1 MQSAMADSTSKICLK
16 WHWRAF
22 KMTVYGYT
30 LRGHEQGNGVT
41 MKRDGYWWHNEPGMA
56 GEWYVIS
63 HFYISRCSRLVT
75 IILCATVEMC
85 SGLLVFL
92 LIIILIPPAPIY
104 YWTIPLSPTVLF
116 VCIWLQITLSMKAI
130 FINYYSCA

>member
-22 KMTVYGYT
+22 KMTAYGYT

-85 SGLLVFL
+85 SGLLVFFF
-92 LIIILIPPAPIY
+92 Y
-104 YWTIPLSPTVLF
+104 
-116 VCIWLQITLSMKAI
+116 
-130 FINYYSCA
+130 YYSNPTCSHILLNNPTFSHSSFCLYLAANNTFYEGHIHKLL